1 MADDEQPLVGTDSEQ
16 QPLVSKRAGGPS
28 RGLVF
33 VAVFGAALLLGAA
46 VSARGGAAQQ
56 QALRAADG
64 AVSPRAV
71 ASPDF
76 FNWDDIFTVE
86 TETCSSPTTEAEC
99 LVAAIAAGLSVGGAG
114 YNFAGAYG
122 SGRGCYTYTSN
133 AAYVGI
139 AYWSTSGDPTNSN
152 PGSGLERV
160 TMCSIID
167 TIGATA
173 VPDGCEA
180 PSTELVCYAAALAE
194 GLSLGGAGYNFAGDY
209 GSGRGCYT
217 YTSGS
222 YAGIAYWSTSGDPTY
237 LAVWKSNFDILTHWL
252 ISTQEY
258 EHGRRT
264 RKGVGVR
271 RGWVLGNR

>member
-1 MADDEQPLVGTDSEQ
+1 MADDEQ
-16 QPLVSKRAGGPS
+16 QPLVDTDDERQPLVPKRAGGPS

-46 VSARGGAAQQ
+46 VSARGGAARQ
-56 QALRAADG
+56 QALRAAD
-64 AVSPRAV
+64 V

-76 FNWDDIFTVE
+76 FDDIFSIG
-86 TETCSSPTTEAEC
+86 TETCSSPTTEGEC
-99 LVAAIAAGLSVGGAG
+99 LIAAIAAGLAVGGAG

-217 YTSGS
+217 YSSGS
-222 YAGIAYWSTSGDPTY
+222 YAGIAYWSTSGDPTH
-237 LAVWKSNFDILTHWL
+237 LTAWKSNFGRPTHSLTHRL
-252 ISTQEY
+252 VSTQEY

-264 RKGVGVR
+264 RKDIAVRNGGVR
-271 RGWVLGNR
+271 GDW

>member
-1 MADDEQPLVGTDSEQ
+1 MADDEQQPLVDTDDEQ
-16 QPLVSKRAGGPS
+16 QPLVPKRAGGPS

-46 VSARGGAAQQ
+46 VSARGGAARQ
-56 QALRAADG
+56 QALRAAD
-64 AVSPRAV
+64 V

-76 FNWDDIFTVE
+76 FDDIFSIG
-86 TETCSSPTTEAEC
+86 TETCSSPTTEGEC
-99 LVAAIAAGLSVGGAG
+99 LIAAIAAGLAVGGAG

-167 TIGATA
+167 TGGATA

-180 PSTELVCYAAALAE
+180 PSTEAACYAAALSQF
-194 GLSLGGAGYNFAGDY
+194 LSLGGAGYSFAGDY

-217 YTSGS
+217 YSSGS
-222 YAGIAYWSTSGDPTY
+222 YA
-237 LAVWKSNFDILTHWL
+237 
-252 ISTQEY
+252 
-258 EHGRRT
+258 
-264 RKGVGVR
+264 
-271 RGWVLGNR
+271 